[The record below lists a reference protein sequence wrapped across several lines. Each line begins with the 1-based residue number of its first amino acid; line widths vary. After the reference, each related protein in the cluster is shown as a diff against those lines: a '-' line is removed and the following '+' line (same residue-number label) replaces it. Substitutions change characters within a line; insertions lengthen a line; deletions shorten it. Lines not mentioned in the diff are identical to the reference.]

1 MVHFMEVMED
11 AGRAD
16 SMQKEGLTADVE
28 MLHTLYTTALVAQ
41 KRREAFQW
49 IALALVL
56 VASACVVL
64 SALLGTHSTDSLGW
78 WVASLGRGFVPIPL
92 LWVWW
97 RIIGAELFYPYPLLP
112 ALARDEVEV

>member
-64 SALLGTHSTDSLGW
+64 SALLGTHPTDSLGW

-112 ALARDEVEV
+112 ALASGEVEV

>member
-1 MVHFMEVMED
+1 MED

-16 SMQKEGLTADVE
+16 SMLKEGLTADVE
-28 MLHTLYTTALVAQ
+28 MLHTLYTTAMVAQ

-64 SALLGTHSTDSLGW
+64 SALLGTHPT
-78 WVASLGRGFVPIPL
+78 VASLGRGFVPIPL

-112 ALARDEVEV
+112 ALALGEVEV

>member
-1 MVHFMEVMED
+1 MAMEN
-11 AGRAD
+11 AGCAD
-16 SMQKEGLTADVE
+16 SMQREGLTADVE

-64 SALLGTHSTDSLGW
+64 SALLGTHPTDSLGW

-112 ALARDEVEV
+112 ALASGEVEV

>member
-1 MVHFMEVMED
+1 MALEY
-11 AGRAD
+11 AGSAD
-16 SMQKEGLTADVE
+16 NRRKEGLTADVE

-64 SALLGTHSTDSLGW
+64 SALLGTHPTDSMGW

-112 ALARDEVEV
+112 AFTSSDEVEV